1 MKEAI
6 LLIHFTDRARRKQ
19 LIKALLPLK
28 LPLKEI
34 PQEDYGKRI
43 GYLAGMKELGSD
55 EIGSAGEELSGELL
69 VMAGLSSQRM
79 DQVVRNIRKSGIYI
93 PYKAVLTPSN
103 QSWNVWELFDEI
115 KKEHEKMSGGGD

>member
-6 LLIHFTDRARRKQ
+6 LLVHFTDRARRNQ
-19 LIKALLPLK
+19 LVKALLPLR

-43 GYLAGMKELGSD
+43 GYLAGVKELGAEETQSL
-55 EIGSAGEELSGELL
+55 GEELSGELL
-69 VMAGLSSQRM
+69 VMAGLSGQRM
-79 DQVVRNIRKSGIYI
+79 DQVLRSFRKSGIYI

-103 QSWNVWELFDEI
+103 QNWNVWELFEEI
-115 KKEHEKMSGGGD
+115 KKEHEKMSGRET